1 MMLCPT
7 NDQPL
12 NEKPTMW
19 VARAQGTSL
28 AGLIESEHP
37 FAHLTQDSGHQVS
50 SRIAR
55 GLGSL
60 KNGP

>member
-1 MMLCPT
+1 MTLRLT
-7 NDQPL
+7 NEQPL

-19 VARAQGTSL
+19 DGLVQGASL
-28 AGLIESEHP
+28 AGRVDSGHP
-37 FAHLTQDSGHQVS
+37 FAHASGCQVS

-55 GLGSL
+55 GLGTL

>member
-1 MMLCPT
+1 MTPRLT

-12 NEKPTMW
+12 NKKPTMW
-19 VARAQGTSL
+19 ASLATQATSL
-28 AGLIESEHP
+28 VGRVESEHP
-37 FAHLTQDSGHQVS
+37 FTHSFGCLVT

-55 GLGSL
+55 GLGTL

>member
-1 MMLCPT
+1 MTLRPT

-12 NEKPTMW
+12 NKKSTTW
-19 VARAQGTSL
+19 DKLAQVASL
-28 AGLIESEHP
+28 VGRVDSK
-37 FAHLTQDSGHQVS
+37 HLFTHASSCQVT

-55 GLGSL
+55 GLGTL